1 MTTFDNTNI
10 HGHISLFSS
19 VLIMDKDIRYQWIES
34 RIITTLEPKR
44 DAILQLIE
52 NQDNRYEISLELV

>member
-52 NQDNRYEISLELV
+52 NQDNRYEISLELL